1 MKKLHWI
8 LIALALVVIV
18 VLTMPKDGFTYN
30 ACQHDFDY
38 DNPDAC
44 HVYHCS
50 KCGATAE
57 GHAQHSWKK
66 VDCKLQYC
74 TVCNKTASSYHDFSP
89 IYCTNKLVCKDCQL
103 VQYTSRI
110 QHAPSDKYHYVDC
123 SYQYICKLCQEV
135 TSEGVEHTWSTY
147 AKHQNAHCLVCGISA
162 PASHEHNLTYSLFFF
177 IGVCKDCGHISF
189 QIPTFRY
196 VAAFIGL
203 LLTIAAF
210 IYIFVN
216 RKRITVQ
223 GGKYIRTATPDAYV
237 REGEAERHPF

>member
-8 LIALALVVIV
+8 LIALALVAIV
-18 VLTMPKDGFTYN
+18 VLTMPKDFTAFTNCDHEYLTN
-30 ACQHDFDY
+30 ECNIKYCTKCNYVNQTS
-38 DNPDAC
+38 
-44 HVYHCS
+44 S
-50 KCGATAE
+50 KHTWQEIDCY
-57 GHAQHSWKK
+57 QK
-66 VDCKLQYC
+66 VC
-74 TVCNKTASSYHDFSP
+74 TVCNQTASSGHDFTQ
-89 IYCTNKLVCKDCQL
+89 IHCTNKRVCDRCGL
-103 VQYTSRI
+103 VQYTNWI
-110 QHAPSDKYHYVDC
+110 QHGHSDKYHYVDC
-123 SYQYICKLCQEV
+123 SYQYICKLCHEV
-135 TSEGVEHTWSTY
+135 TSEGVDHTWSTH

-162 PASHEHNLTYSLFFF
+162 PASSEHNLTYSLFYF
-177 IGVCKDCGHISF
+177 IGVCKDCGHVSF